1 MKLFIGTTEACD
13 EKGAQIIVDAI
24 KNKPDIVLGLATGS
38 TPVGMYQNLIKK
50 HKAGEVSF
58 SEVKTFNLD
67 EYVGLTQDHPC
78 SYYYFMQENLFKDI
92 DIKSE
97 SINLPNGTA
106 DDLEAECKD
115 YEDKIAASGGID
127 LQVLGIGHNGHIGF
141 NEPDTP
147 FESITQIVQLAQSTI
162 DANSRFF
169 DNADQVP
176 RQALSMGIKT
186 IMQAKKIL
194 LIAKGEDKADIIK
207 RALHGPITPDVPASV
222 LQLHPDV
229 TVILDEAAAS
239 KL

>member
-1 MKLFIGTTEACD
+1 MKLFIGTIETCD

-24 KNKPDIVLGLATGS
+24 KNKPNIVLGLATGS

-67 EYVGLTQDHPC
+67 EYVGLSQDHPC
-78 SYYYFMQENLFKDI
+78 SYYYFMQENLFKDV

-106 DDLEAECKD
+106 DDLEAECKN
-115 YEDKIAASGGID
+115 YEDKIAVSGGID

>member
-1 MKLFIGTTEACD
+1 
-13 EKGAQIIVDAI
+13 
-24 KNKPDIVLGLATGS
+24 
-38 TPVGMYQNLIKK
+38 
-50 HKAGEVSF
+50 
-58 SEVKTFNLD
+58 
-67 EYVGLTQDHPC
+67 
-78 SYYYFMQENLFKDI
+78 
-92 DIKSE
+92 
-97 SINLPNGTA
+97 
-106 DDLEAECKD
+106 
-115 YEDKIAASGGID
+115 ID

-141 NEPDTP
+141 NEPNTP
-147 FESITQIVQLAQSTI
+147 FESITQVVQLAQSTI